1 MASSKRDY
9 YEVLGIE
16 RKATGEEI
24 KKAYRKL
31 AFEFHPDRNP
41 NDAEAE
47 QRFKEAAEAY
57 EILRDTEK
65 RSRFDRYGHAG
76 LDGMNVPNFNNAQSV
91 FDLFGDLF
99 GEMFGGGRRGQ
110 GAHAGRD
117 LQIGIEIE
125 LLEAYRGCR
134 KSVTIP
140 REEICTDCS
149 GNGSRRGSQPSIC
162 QRCRGHGVVLM
173 NQGFFRI
180 QQNCPGCGGRG
191 QVITDPCPGCRGNGR
206 VEVRRQLE
214 INVPGGVD
222 TGTRIRISGEGE
234 AGDPGAPRGDLYC
247 LIRVKDHE
255 LFQRDGPHLICRVP
269 ITFSQAALGGDIEVP
284 TLDGKE
290 PYTLKR
296 GVQSGEVLRIQG
308 RGMPN
313 IRGGRAGDILVQ
325 VLVETPR
332 QLTKRQE
339 ELLRELAETDHKHVS
354 PERKSFLDKLKDLFI
369 PASEPEA

>member
-140 REEICTDCS
+140 REELCTDCS
-149 GNGSRRGSQPSIC
+149 GNGSRKGSQPSIC
-162 QRCRGHGVVLM
+162 RVSIVSSRCLTA
-173 NQGFFRI
+173 
-180 QQNCPGCGGRG
+180 GC
-191 QVITDPCPGCRGNGR
+191 
-206 VEVRRQLE
+206 
-214 INVPGGVD
+214 
-222 TGTRIRISGEGE
+222 
-234 AGDPGAPRGDLYC
+234 
-247 LIRVKDHE
+247 
-255 LFQRDGPHLICRVP
+255 
-269 ITFSQAALGGDIEVP
+269 
-284 TLDGKE
+284 
-290 PYTLKR
+290 
-296 GVQSGEVLRIQG
+296 
-308 RGMPN
+308 
-313 IRGGRAGDILVQ
+313 
-325 VLVETPR
+325 
-332 QLTKRQE
+332 
-339 ELLRELAETDHKHVS
+339 
-354 PERKSFLDKLKDLFI
+354 
-369 PASEPEA
+369 